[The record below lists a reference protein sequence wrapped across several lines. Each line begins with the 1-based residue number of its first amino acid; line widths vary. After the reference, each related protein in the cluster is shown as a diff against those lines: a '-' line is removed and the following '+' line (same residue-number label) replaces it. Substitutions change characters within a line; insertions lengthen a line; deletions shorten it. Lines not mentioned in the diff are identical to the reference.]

1 MKTLKEQIDEL
12 IEQMDEDDDAFVVAT
27 EDIRQAIDFEDRIKA
42 LELKV
47 KALDGQGDALEL
59 WHRMNVESINLIA
72 ETIDGKE
79 E

>member
-1 MKTLKEQIDEL
+1 MTTLKEQIDEL

-47 KALDGQGDALEL
+47 KALIGQGDALEL
-59 WHRMNVESINLIA
+59 WHRMNTESINLIV
-72 ETIDGKE
+72 ETIDKE